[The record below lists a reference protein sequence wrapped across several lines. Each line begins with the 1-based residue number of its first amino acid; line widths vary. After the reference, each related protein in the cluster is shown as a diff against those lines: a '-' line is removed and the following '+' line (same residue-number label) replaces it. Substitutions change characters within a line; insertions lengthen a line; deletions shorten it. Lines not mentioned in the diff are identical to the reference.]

1 MQKEDIR
8 DRKGSHRLSRPRPEA
23 HQNSRSQKTPI
34 SRRLGSPDGT
44 DKVDSIADNIDRP
57 PSILIDKWHPDQIT
71 GSLHQS
77 RSREEESRLIDG
89 RPQATGLLEIREE
102 FLGCF
107 NDGYGRSCS
116 EKIADH
122 HCETDD
128 ESRVVFL

>member
-8 DRKGSHRLSRPRPEA
+8 NRKRSHRLSRSRPKA
-23 HQNSRSQKTPI
+23 HQNSRSQKAAI
-34 SRRLGSPDGT
+34 SRRLRSPDSTG
-44 DKVDSIADNIDRP
+44 KVDSIADNIDRP
-57 PSILIDKWHPDQIT
+57 PSILVDKWHPDQVT
-71 GSLHQS
+71 SSLHQS

-89 RPQATGLLEIREE
+89 RAETTRLLEIREE

-107 NDGYGRSCS
+107 NDGYGRTCS

-128 ESRVVFL
+128 EGRVVFL